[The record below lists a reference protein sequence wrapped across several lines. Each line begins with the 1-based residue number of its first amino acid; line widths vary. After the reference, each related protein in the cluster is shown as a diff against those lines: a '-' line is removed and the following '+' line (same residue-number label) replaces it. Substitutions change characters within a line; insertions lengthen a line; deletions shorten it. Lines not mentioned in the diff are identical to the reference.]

1 MGLGL
6 GSPSEKLNVDGN
18 ILATGTVLGSN
29 LSGTN
34 TGDQD
39 LSGYSLTTD
48 LDDYLPLSAGS
59 TKPLTGDLYIDSII
73 RNNSGDLEIR
83 NQTASG
89 FATATKLKQQT
100 ANGLETFLTFDGTS
114 RNAYFTNQGN
124 VGIGTTSPG
133 AKLQVYST
141 ATRDISIFGHGT
153 QAQNNWQA
161 EHAFFTSAGQ
171 GVIVGKSNAENNT
184 NRLHILYNTSNG
196 DAEYLGYDTSSTN
209 KVRLNTNGDSFLN
222 GGNVGI
228 GTSSPGYKLHV
239 EGSVALDV
247 MPGHE
252 SEGSVRIGRYDT
264 NTSRYNDIK
273 SYVSSTESSN
283 YLKFSVHT
291 GVENATVDVMTLKGN
306 STGIPLERMRMT
318 LRQRRYWY

>member
-1 MGLGL
+1 M
-6 GSPSEKLNVDGN
+6 EQ
-18 ILATGTVLGSN
+18 ILAFTINTSQNATFAGDVSASN

-124 VGIGTTSPG
+124 VGIGTPDSPLG
-133 AKLQVYST
+133 KLQVNEYTVASQ
-141 ATRDISIFGHGT
+141 GT
-153 QAQNNWQA
+153 QGVHG
-161 EHAFFTSAGQ
+161 ELSVFTNSGDESLFLGIKDAAYPNRGWALNPVAN
-171 GVIVGKSNAENNT
+171 GVNARFT
-184 NRLHILYNTSNG
+184 N
-196 DAEYLGYDTSSTN
+196 
-209 KVRLNTNGDSFLN
+209 
-222 GGNVGI
+222 
-228 GTSSPGYKLHV
+228 
-239 EGSVALDV
+239 
-247 MPGHE
+247 
-252 SEGSVRIGRYDT
+252 
-264 NTSRYNDIK
+264 
-273 SYVSSTESSN
+273 
-283 YLKFSVHT
+283 
-291 GVENATVDVMTLKGN
+291 
-306 STGIPLERMRMT
+306 
-318 LRQRRYWY
+318 